1 MTNGRPRL
9 CLPLPP
15 PPTFQRLKFEQIEK
29 WRAVMES
36 WISKK
41 LSYHMH
47 ISYNF
52 CILISFTHVCLC
64 GVDAEVR
71 PAVHHGRLALQ
82 KLRTEIT

>member
-1 MTNGRPRL
+1 MDGL
-9 CLPLPP
+9 CSALPLPP

-36 WISKK
+36 LICKK
-41 LSYHMH
+41 LSYH

-71 PAVHHGRLALQ
+71 PAVDDGRLALQ
-82 KLRTEIT
+82 KLGTEMT